1 MNDGLTVGLSAQIAL
16 EKRLTTISSNIANTR
31 TVGFRAAEVKFEDVV
46 ARQQAAEG
54 NTVIAFASD
63 GAEFANTEAGG
74 IEKTGSP
81 FDFAINGDAWFAL
94 ETPAGIAV
102 TRDGRFKVT
111 GEGAVVSLGGHPV
124 LDPGGAPLEVNPGGG
139 TLEVGA
145 DGFIRQDGAQVG
157 ALGLYAFQPGPDF
170 SGEVDA
176 FPLASLG
183 NPLGTAGQYEA
194 ISIAQLDFFQFSGK
208 GDPLANDFQD
218 ADALGGLE
226 SYFVEGF
233 ADQPRSGLNKSFGN
247 ILPALLRAEDLG

>member
-63 GAEFANTEAGG
+63 GAEYANTEAGG

-81 FDFAINGDAWFAL
+81 LDFAINGDAWFAL

-139 TLEVGA
+139 ALEVGA

-170 SGEVDA
+170 VRHGDSGILAGGLPNPIVDA
-176 FPLASLG
+176 PDVTVVQGYVEQSNVDPVEELTQLIMVQRSFDNAS
-183 NPLGTAGQYEA
+183 AA
-194 ISIAQLDFFQFSGK
+194 I
-208 GDPLANDFQD
+208 
-218 ADALGGLE
+218 
-226 SYFVEGF
+226 
-233 ADQPRSGLNKSFGN
+233 RST
-247 ILPALLRAEDLG
+247 EDSLTKLINAFHRG